1 MKRTSELSVIVKTY
15 DLALWLL
22 PHTARFSRDHRFS
35 LGNRIEEGILEIL
48 ELLVEA
54 SYVRDKQELLNK
66 ANVRLGR
73 LRYLIRLAKDMKQ
86 ISMNQYEFA
95 VRGMHEI
102 GAEIGG
108 WAKSTSRD
116 GP

>member
-54 SYVRDKQELLNK
+54 SYMRDKQDLLEVQCT
-66 ANVRLGR
+66 A
-73 LRYLIRLAKDMKQ
+73 
-86 ISMNQYEFA
+86 S
-95 VRGMHEI
+95 
-102 GAEIGG
+102 GG
-108 WAKSTSRD
+108 LKCDNIWLNFIIAASD
-116 GP
+116 PG